1 MGKNAEYMI
10 LGYAAMAVILF
21 GMVAWLYWR
30 YVMARREEALIVEFE
45 AEQQADS
52 VASAVGA
59 VEEDVLPHR
68 ATPGQSG
75 MSGPTSEYV
84 RTLSDQP

>member
-1 MGKNAEYMI
+1 MGNNAEYMI
-10 LGYAAMAVILF
+10 LGYAAMAIILF

-30 YVMARREEALIVEFE
+30 YVMARREEQLLTEFE

-52 VASAVGA
+52 VKAAVGA
-59 VEEDVLPHR
+59 MEEDVLPQR

-75 MSGPTSEYV
+75 MSGPSSERV
-84 RTLSDQP
+84 RTLPDQP

>member
-10 LGYAAMAVILF
+10 LGYAAMAVILL
-21 GMVAWLYWR
+21 GMVVWVYWR
-30 YVMARREEALIVEFE
+30 TVMARREELLLSELE
-45 AEQQADS
+45 AEQHVDS
-52 VASAVGA
+52 VSAAVGA
-59 VEEDVLPHR
+59 MEEDVQPER

-84 RTLSDQP
+84 RTLPDQP